1 MLTFLNI
8 FESNY
13 VFLIV
18 NEALD
23 FLSKVQNEI
32 RLKKIDL
39 LSFSSDILILIL
51 QICIFEN
58 RLIVCYTIKLQAL
71 FCLHIVFIFDFFWFL
86 RFDGTGNK

>member
-23 FLSKVQNEI
+23 FRSKVQNEI
-32 RLKKIDL
+32 RLKMIDL

-58 RLIVCYTIKLQAL
+58 RLIVCYTIKLQA
-71 FCLHIVFIFDFFWFL
+71 
-86 RFDGTGNK
+86 